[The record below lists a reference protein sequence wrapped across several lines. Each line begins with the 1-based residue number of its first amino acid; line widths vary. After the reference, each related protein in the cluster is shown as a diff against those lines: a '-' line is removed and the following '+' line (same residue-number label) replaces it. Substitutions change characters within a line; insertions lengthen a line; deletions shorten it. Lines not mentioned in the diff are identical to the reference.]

1 MKIEEENY
9 AALSQISKVIELL
22 HFCAIFQG
30 TNVLVPVLTIFT
42 SLIKK
47 TSGSIQLNSLSHLEL
62 VVNSK
67 ILLPVKVSHG
77 DLQLVI
83 LLAGQ
88 SVQVVKAKPALS

>member
-42 SLIKK
+42 SLFER
-47 TSGSIQLNSLSHLEL
+47 TSGLKQLNILSHLEL
-62 VVNSK
+62 VINCN
-67 ILLPVKVSHG
+67 ILFPVKVGHS
-77 DLQLVI
+77 DFQLVI

-88 SVQVVKAKPALS
+88 SV